1 MYPNPRFPHTCKV
14 YRESGG
20 DAFEEST
27 YEVLYEGECRNYI
40 TTRNIG
46 DSKVQSSQ
54 YTLAIPA
61 YMEIDDDT
69 EIPDWAKETDD
80 EGNETYETYEEEGK
94 TYIRIKVKSFPGDR
108 VSCTDARGKEIV
120 GTVVDCYAG
129 TKGNNVYWNY
139 DAN

>member
-1 MYPNPRFPHTCKV
+1 MMHPNPRFPHHCRV

-20 DAFEEST
+20 DAFEESAH
-27 YEVLYEGECRNYI
+27 EVLYEGECRNYI

-61 YMEIDDDT
+61 YREIDGNT
-69 EIPDWAKETDD
+69 EIPDGAEVWESD
-80 EGNETYETYEEEGK
+80 GK
-94 TYIRIKVKSFPGDR
+94 KHLRIKVKALPGDR
-108 VSCTDARGKEIV
+108 VSCTDARGVELK

-129 TKGNNVYWNY
+129 TMGNNVYWNY

>member
-1 MYPNPRFPHTCKV
+1 MSVMYPNPRFPHQCKV
-14 YRESGG
+14 WRESGG
-20 DAFEEST
+20 DAFEESSV
-27 YEVLYEGECRNYI
+27 ELLYEGECRNYI

-46 DSKVQSSQ
+46 ESKVASSQ

-61 YMEIDDDT
+61 YKEITDDT
-69 EIPDWAKETDD
+69 EVSEDAEVWE
-80 EGNETYETYEEEGK
+80 NEGK
-94 TYIRIKVKSFPGDR
+94 QYLRIIVKAFPGDK
-108 VSCTDARGKEIV
+108 VSCTDARGTEIV

>member
-1 MYPNPRFPHTCKV
+1 MMYPNPRFPHTCKV

-27 YEVLYEGECRNYI
+27 NTVLFEGECRNYI

-46 DSKVQSSQ
+46 ESKVASSQ

-69 EIPDWAKETDD
+69 EIPEWAKDGETG
-80 EGNETYETYEEEGK
+80 EYETYESGGK
-94 TYIRIKVKSFPGDR
+94 KYLRIKVKSFPGDK